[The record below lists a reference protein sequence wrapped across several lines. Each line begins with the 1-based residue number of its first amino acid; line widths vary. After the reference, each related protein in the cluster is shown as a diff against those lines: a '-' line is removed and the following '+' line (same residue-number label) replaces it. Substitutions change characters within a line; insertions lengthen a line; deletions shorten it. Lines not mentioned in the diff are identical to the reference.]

1 MNLRLHTASSRLF
14 HSPVA
19 ASADAPRSSRSRVAA
34 CLAFFIT
41 VFVCMAAAAA
51 LVSNDMPLM
60 VVGL

>member
-1 MNLRLHTASSRLF
+1 MNLRLHTASSNFF

-19 ASADAPRSSRSRVAA
+19 ATTDVPCSRRSRVAA

-41 VFVCMAAAAA
+41 VFACMAAAAA
-51 LVSNDMPLM
+51 VVSNDMPLM